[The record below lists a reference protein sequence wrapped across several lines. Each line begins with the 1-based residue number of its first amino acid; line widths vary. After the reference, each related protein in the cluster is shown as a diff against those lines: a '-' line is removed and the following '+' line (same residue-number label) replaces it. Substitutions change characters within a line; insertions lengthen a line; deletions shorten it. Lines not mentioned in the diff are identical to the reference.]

1 MDHSSK
7 PNQTVIFQTKN
18 FDDKIYIRE
27 QKGYF
32 QKIRRILNWF
42 LVLGFILLPLIQY
55 NGHQAVFFDLDKQK
69 LTLFSIT
76 LFPQDLMIFCLFAIL
91 SAFLL
96 FYFTRLY
103 GRIWCGYTCPQTIWM
118 LMFNWVE
125 RRIEGTHRQS
135 QTLDRLPISTKKNLK
150 KLTKHSLWLALSL
163 FTSLVF
169 ISYFVPV
176 YELYESFFTLEA
188 SAVVQGW
195 VYFFM
200 FCTYVNGGWIKEK
213 MCLHICPYARFQSVM
228 FGKETKLITYDAIR
242 GESRGPRKRTSEKPS
257 DKGDCVDCNLCV
269 EVCPVGIDIRQ
280 GLQYE
285 CINCGLCADACDAV
299 MDKFNYAK
307 GLIKYQAQQPIINHF
322 NYHMGY
328 IFISVITIVAMVGW
342 GIMRDGFEVNV
353 IRDRQSL
360 YRINSHGQ
368 AENTFML
375 KTLNKTPKIQNY
387 IVHVNNK
394 SLLINGTENG
404 TLRYQVNPGE
414 QAINVFYVAAKEF
427 IDHEKT
433 DIEFTIREIT
443 TNTHIVKQ
451 SHFYSSSE
459 ANYKYN

>member
-1 MDHSSK
+1 MNHSLK
-7 PNQTVIFQTKN
+7 PDQAVIFQTKN

-32 QKIRRILNWF
+32 QKIRRILNLF
-42 LVLGFILLPLIQY
+42 LILGFIFLPLIQY
-55 NGHQAVFFDLDKQK
+55 NGHQAVYFDLDKQK

-91 SAFLL
+91 AAFLL

-103 GRIWCGYTCPQTIWM
+103 GRIWCGYACPQTIWM
-118 LMFNWVE
+118 LMFNWIE

-135 QTLDRLPISTKKNLK
+135 QSLDKLPMSADKVIK

-163 FTSLVF
+163 FTALVF

-176 YELYESFFTLEA
+176 YELYESFFRLEA
-188 SAVVQGW
+188 SVVVQGW

-200 FCTYVNGGWIKEK
+200 LCTYINGGWIKDK
-213 MCLHICPYARFQSVM
+213 MCLHICPYSRFQSVM

-242 GESRGPRKRTSEKPS
+242 GETRGPRKRTKEKPI
-257 DKGDCVDCNLCV
+257 DIGDCVDCNLCV

-285 CINCGLCADACDAV
+285 CINCGLCADACDSV
-299 MDKFNYAK
+299 MEKFNYTK
-307 GLIKYQAQQPIINHF
+307 GLIKYQAQQSVIKRF
-322 NYHMGY
+322 NYHLGY
-328 IFISVITIVAMVGW
+328 IFILAITITAMMGW
-342 GIMRDGFEVNV
+342 GIMRNSFEVNV

-375 KTLNKTPKIQNY
+375 KTLNKTPSIQSY
-387 IVHVNNK
+387 IVTVNAN
-394 SLLINGTENG
+394 SNLLINGVVNG
-404 TLRYQVNPGE
+404 TLHYKVNPGE
-414 QAINVFYVAAKEF
+414 QATNVFYVVADKV
-427 IDHEKT
+427 IDNKKT
-433 DIEFTIREIT
+433 DIEFTVREVN
-443 TNTHIVKQ
+443 TNDSIIKPST
-451 SHFYSSSE
+451 FYSG
-459 ANYKYN
+459 NDTW